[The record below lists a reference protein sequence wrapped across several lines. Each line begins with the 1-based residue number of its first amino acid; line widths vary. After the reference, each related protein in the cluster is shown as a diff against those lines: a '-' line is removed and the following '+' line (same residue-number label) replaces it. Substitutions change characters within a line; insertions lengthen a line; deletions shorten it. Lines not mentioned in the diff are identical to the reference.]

1 MNQFV
6 ERMKALE
13 SEINALKTASLIGTT
28 SLTTTSKTI
37 QMHVDLEYKL
47 YPSGLED
54 VQSKKRG
61 IITIIPEEN
70 DNFISSIELISGQ
83 SQVKNRRCF
92 LQPYLGA
99 GEKAFSFE
107 VVNGSL
113 ADIATMRNGG
123 QISFDLTFRVTCSS
137 DFSLNLT
144 YEDPSWTSGS

>member
-37 QMHVDLEYKL
+37 QMHVDLGYTL

-54 VQSKKRG
+54 VQSKKCG
-61 IITIIPEEN
+61 VITIIPEEN

-92 LQPYLGA
+92 LQPHLGT

-107 VVNGSL
+107 VVNGSI